1 VTSASSVAKY
11 LNCIIF
17 LGKMKQANNFIKSS
31 SILFIAVM
39 IGNIANYLFQF
50 FMGHNLSTSDFGILN
65 SLLSLMM
72 IGAVPAGTIMLV
84 MARYISKFKAGEE
97 WGKVTKFYKNS
108 LKRMTL
114 STCIVIIFFLFLNGR
129 ITAFMKIPS
138 SWPVIILG
146 STLFVSLLLPVN
158 IGTLQGLQRFGYLGI
173 NACFGGV
180 SRLLFGIL
188 FVSLGLRVNGA
199 LLATLLSALVI
210 MIITFYPLKSLF
222 NQRLSSN
229 IESHTREIITYSLPV
244 ILATVS
250 FMIIT
255 NIDLV
260 LVKHYFSPEEAG
272 YYAGA
277 AVLGRSVLYLPGV
290 IVMVIFPMISE
301 SHTLNKDTYGLL
313 NKGLLLTA
321 ILAGT
326 GMLSFLV
333 MPEIMITFLFGNK
346 FIEAAPLL
354 RLFGVAMFPLAL
366 INIIIN
372 FNLARNK
379 SRFIY
384 SLVISCLLEVLLII
398 FFHNSLLYILYI
410 LIGNGILLLF
420 LNIIFILIEK
430 RVSLRSVSTE
440 TFLEADIAKL

>member
-1 VTSASSVAKY
+1 MLFSNPY
-11 LNCIIF
+11 F
-17 LGKMKQANNFIKSS
+17 FEKMKQSDSLIKSS
-31 SILFIAVM
+31 SILFITVM

-72 IGAVPAGTIMLV
+72 ICAVPAGTIMLV
-84 MARYISKFKAGEE
+84 MARYISKFKAEGE
-97 WGKVTKFYKNS
+97 WGKVIKFYKNS
-108 LKRMTL
+108 LKKMTIL
-114 STCIVIIFFLFLNGR
+114 TGIGVILFLFFNGR
-129 ITAFMKIPS
+129 ITAFLKIPS

-146 STLFVSLLLPVN
+146 SILFVSLLLPVN
-158 IGTLQGLQRFGYLGI
+158 VGTLQGLQRFGYLGI
-173 NACFGGV
+173 NASLGGV

-188 FVSLGLRVNGA
+188 FVFLGLRVNGA
-199 LLATLLSALVI
+199 LLATLLSALGI
-210 MIITFYPLKSLF
+210 MIITFYPLKSLL
-222 NQRLSSN
+222 NQKLSSK

-277 AVLGRSVLYLPGV
+277 AVLGRSVFYLPGV
-290 IVMVIFPMISE
+290 IVMVMFPMISE
-301 SHTLNKDTYGLL
+301 SHTLNEDTYGLL

-326 GMLSFLV
+326 GVISFYV

-354 RLFGVAMFPLAL
+354 KLFGIAMFPLAL

-372 FNLARNK
+372 FNLARNR

-384 SLVISCLLEVLLII
+384 SLVISCLLEILLIT
-398 FFHNSLLYILYI
+398 FFHDSLLHILYI

-430 RVSLRSVSTE
+430 RAGTSYELRVAGCE
-440 TFLEADIAKL
+440 LKLKSINNP